1 MSADPATTAAT
12 GPATVAKCLRLGAGF
27 SQADRDWIVTQ
38 FATLDARL
46 ATFHADATELEVS
59 VKNREARGQRITL
72 ECWIAGRQKIVT
84 TSTEEDLRAALH
96 DARDDLRRK
105 LNDAKTRQEPRN
117 NKHLRVT
124 APPGQATPDGKPA
137 DELAGAGK
145 TTDER

>member
-1 MSADPATTAAT
+1 MSEN
-12 GPATVAKCLRLGAGF
+12 PATVEKCLRMGAGF

-46 ATFHADATELEVS
+46 AGFHADSTELELS
-59 VKNREARGQRITL
+59 VKDREAKGQRVTL

-84 TSTEEDLRAALH
+84 TSAEEDLRAALN

-105 LNDAKTRQEPRN
+105 LNDSKTRQEPRN

-124 APPGQATPDGKPA
+124 TPPGEPA
-137 DELAGAGK
+137 SIDELAEELAAAGTK
-145 TTDER
+145 TDER